1 MGSKVPTLSLHSWF
15 SWQPPSL
22 VIESQNHF
30 INITKARFIVSS
42 TWRIPRVLGA
52 GRVDEDQEYISYY
65 KLQYHT
71 IVSLSYPS
79 LFSPTLEFISLS

>member
-1 MGSKVPTLSLHSWF
+1 M
-15 SWQPPSL
+15 
-22 VIESQNHF
+22 
-30 INITKARFIVSS
+30 SS

-71 IVSLSYPS
+71 QELISQLYLRGTISAARAGVAQSRRKHWGEVMQCQCQ
-79 LFSPTLEFISLS
+79 LERE